1 MQTQSLHFKHTHPH
15 AHTHTL
21 TPTDPEVGVD
31 SPGHGGGE
39 AGPDELALPVE
50 VVDGHPLQQI
60 RPTSN

>member
-1 MQTQSLHFKHTHPH
+1 MHTQSSHFK
-15 AHTHTL
+15 HTL

-31 SPGHGGGE
+31 GPGHGGGE